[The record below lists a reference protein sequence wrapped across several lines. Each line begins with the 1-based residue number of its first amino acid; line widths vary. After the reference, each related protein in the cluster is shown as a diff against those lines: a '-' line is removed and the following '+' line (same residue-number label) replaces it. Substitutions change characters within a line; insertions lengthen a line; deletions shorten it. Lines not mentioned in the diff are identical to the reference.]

1 MIKSFTAYNI
11 DGEYYL
17 HSGKPNGKTKKKIQR
32 CIQENK
38 EAIERGETQTTID
51 CYSFVNGWEEAK
63 TSNTWD
69 QNKNQPKEKITD
81 KKRKNQWLQL
91 TLEI

>member
-1 MIKSFTAYNI
+1 MITNITAYWI
-11 DGEYYL
+11 GGEYYL
-17 HSGKPNGKTKKKIQR
+17 HEGTPNANTKKKIAR

-38 EAIERGETQTTID
+38 EAIERGETKTPID

-81 KKRKNQWLQL
+81 KKRKNQWQQL